1 MEVILFHRHGKKNKS
16 PFAKPLQDLTAIV
29 APAQLLAEGK
39 RPALIKNMREA
50 SALDASR
57 FDSVCLSLINNV
69 INHVQRMPETSNS
82 YYSQPGGLLDH
93 ALNRTEAA
101 LSIFRQFV
109 VQDEGVELSEEQKL
123 WLYALFSAGMLQGI
137 GKLQL
142 DYHVDLFDLNGQL
155 LKPWSPLLEN
165 MASIGAYY
173 HFERLPEGEHD
184 LRCRLNILLARLLM
198 PASGFAWIISNP
210 QVLATWL
217 ALLSEDAR
225 GAGTLGAILIRA
237 DAIAIQRYLNEIM
250 AKGIGQRS
258 GRPNRMNT
266 FVDNVPESVADKE
279 RMLGIEFLKWLTEQ
293 LKSGDIKINEGSLL
307 MVPGALLLTVETF
320 KKFVANHPEFAAWQ
334 AVQNAFLSLG
344 LHRVGMDGAVL
355 SRFEQVHTQQM
366 HKGIVLADFAVILPA
381 KVQLHHVHTGVV
393 STVSA
398 TELVHLALNN
408 HDFNPQKNHTH
419 LSSLNSLSVSGE
431 WQAVE
436 KNNKSL
442 TAGKTRS
449 G

>member
-1 MEVILFHRHGKKNKS
+1 
-16 PFAKPLQDLTAIV
+16 
-29 APAQLLAEGK
+29 
-39 RPALIKNMREA
+39 
-50 SALDASR
+50 
-57 FDSVCLSLINNV
+57 
-69 INHVQRMPETSNS
+69 
-82 YYSQPGGLLDH
+82 
-93 ALNRTEAA
+93 
-101 LSIFRQFV
+101 
-109 VQDEGVELSEEQKL
+109 
-123 WLYALFSAGMLQGI
+123 
-137 GKLQL
+137 
-142 DYHVDLFDLNGQL
+142 
-155 LKPWSPLLEN
+155 

>member
-1 MEVILFHRHGKKNKS
+1 
-16 PFAKPLQDLTAIV
+16 
-29 APAQLLAEGK
+29 
-39 RPALIKNMREA
+39 
-50 SALDASR
+50 
-57 FDSVCLSLINNV
+57 
-69 INHVQRMPETSNS
+69 
-82 YYSQPGGLLDH
+82 
-93 ALNRTEAA
+93 
-101 LSIFRQFV
+101 
-109 VQDEGVELSEEQKL
+109 
-123 WLYALFSAGMLQGI
+123 
-137 GKLQL
+137 
-142 DYHVDLFDLNGQL
+142 
-155 LKPWSPLLEN
+155 
-165 MASIGAYY
+165 
-173 HFERLPEGEHD
+173 
-184 LRCRLNILLARLLM
+184 M